1 LHESISACLVR
12 FGTQAKY
19 TNFSL
24 VDLTCDAAIDRLLIL
39 EFDDH
44 VGVLGCRLSFD
55 LLSSSEPDWSPDQLI
70 RLRNDAAQQSPLHP
84 WRQESFGGD
93 SRDPDGPVHFLFG
106 VVVNLFEGVNKE
118 RGREGS
124 QLLVQLLCFE
134 LREVIEVNVEILKLG
149 RALEDQVVEKSR
161 ESKIIDEIHS
171 EA

>member
-1 LHESISACLVR
+1 MHESISACLVR

-70 RLRNDAAQQSPLHP
+70 RLRNDL
-84 WRQESFGGD
+84 
-93 SRDPDGPVHFLFG
+93 
-106 VVVNLFEGVNKE
+106 
-118 RGREGS
+118 
-124 QLLVQLLCFE
+124 LLVAKPLRPLQMYKHLLICC
-134 LREVIEVNVEILKLG
+134 
-149 RALEDQVVEKSR
+149 
-161 ESKIIDEIHS
+161 
-171 EA
+171 